1 MHAAARGPQRLTP
14 ARARA
19 LAVAAAGTMPPS
31 TGKRWAATCAAAA
44 AAQQPDREEVFFT
57 PAAHACGA
65 LSSAWWRA
73 QRACVAGGL
82 AVRAVGASS
91 PAAHPLEKAPSVALW
106 QPWCSLASA
115 QRRR

>member
-1 MHAAARGPQRLTP
+1 MHAAARGPRRPTP
-14 ARARA
+14 AKARA

-31 TGKRWAATCAAAA
+31 TGKRWEATCAAAA
-44 AAQQPDREEVFFT
+44 AAEQPDREELFLT

-65 LSSAWWRA
+65 LSSAWCRA
-73 QRACVAGGL
+73 RRACVAGGL
-82 AVRAVGASS
+82 AVRAVSASS